1 MWGQDENPL
10 QELDECRGKGSR
22 GGRSCHGGCRTGE
35 CLEGSGGLTEVLHIL
50 GPAGAPWILGVEALM
65 EFPKDLGAAGL
76 MGVLR
81 ILRAGGLVGVQRVLG
96 TAGLRGSCAAAVS
109 LGLCSDFP

>member
-50 GPAGAPWILGVEALM
+50 GPAGSPWILGVEALM
-65 EFPKDLGAAGL
+65 EFLKDLGAAGL
-76 MGVLR
+76 M
-81 ILRAGGLVGVQRVLG
+81 GVQRVLG
-96 TAGLRGSCAAAVS
+96 TAGLRGSCGSCAAAVS